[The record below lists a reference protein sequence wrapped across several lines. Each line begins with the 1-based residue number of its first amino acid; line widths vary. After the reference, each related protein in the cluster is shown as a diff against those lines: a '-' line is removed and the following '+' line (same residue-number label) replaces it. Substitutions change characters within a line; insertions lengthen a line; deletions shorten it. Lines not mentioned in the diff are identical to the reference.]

1 MASARDDDASSIA
14 RRDPP
19 GPFDVLVR
27 HVIRTLL
34 DGGKPGIPAA
44 KCGPWAEVVSAL
56 YYAHAEGGTRA
67 VRIAWNALT
76 RQNPGLIPLASAGDD
91 GPLAGA
97 GKAIARVLVE
107 GTGADPPPL
116 PPIDHARQLDELAG
130 FVNRVLVL
138 PRKFNARNRRRAV
151 GDAVRQ
157 LLLAQGRLLY
167 DVDEGE
173 PDGTPYVVGDDGA
186 VWPLSGD
193 LLPVRSMLNK
203 AGLNSSEPAFEWLIR
218 DLAAKAFNDAPRISL
233 AHFWTR
239 RDGALYISSGPTAMV
254 RARLNDGVA
263 TLKTLSNGEDGVYFA
278 SNAVLP
284 RWQPAAAPI
293 APHKVTAFRP
303 AIVPPPDVPDYTPE
317 VQRLLLT
324 AWLVALVAGVRP
336 LPALVAVGDK
346 GGGKTHL
353 IRAVTLLTTCDEP
366 TTVSHDDRDLW
377 TSAVRRP
384 VLALDNVDS
393 APPEWLPG
401 LLAAAVTG
409 VAYTRRK
416 LYTNTTEHRRVV
428 RAAFA
433 LSTRT
438 AAFVR
443 PDVAERTVPIVT
455 GVFEDA
461 GRKSDSAL
469 IAEVRDKR
477 DAVLTWLAHQ
487 AVRLLHELPRAPALP
502 GRFVDFGRVVWAHD
516 SDNAADALR
525 ALRKAQAMIVRDAD
539 PLIAAILAH
548 ADALLDQHGRWEG
561 NASAL
566 RKALTRLGDGLPY
579 LGTGKAIA
587 RTLREGRDTL
597 ALSGLSLSDRRSGG
611 ATLFVLQRQD
621 HGKHGT

>member
-14 RRDPP
+14 HQDPP

-34 DGGKPGIPAA
+34 DGGKPGIPADE
-44 KCGPWAEVVSAL
+44 CGPWAEVASAL
-56 YYAHAEGGTRA
+56 YEAHAEGGTGAVRA
-67 VRIAWNALT
+67 VWAVLT
-76 RQNPGLIPLASAGDD
+76 RRDPGLIPLASAGDD

-97 GKAIARVLVE
+97 GKAIATILVE
-107 GTGADPPPL
+107 GTGADHPPL
-116 PPIDHARQLDELAG
+116 PPIDHARQLSDLAG
-130 FVNRVLVL
+130 FVNRVLGL
-138 PRKFNARNRRRAV
+138 PRPFKARNRNRAV
-151 GDAVRQ
+151 SYAVRQ
-157 LLLAQGRLLY
+157 LLLAQGRLLH
-167 DVDEGE
+167 DVGEGE
-173 PDGTPYVVGDDGA
+173 PGGTPYVVGDDGA

-193 LLPVRSMLNK
+193 LLPVRSMLSK
-203 AGLNSSEPAFEWLIR
+203 AGLNSSEPAFKWLIG
-218 DLAAKAFNDAPRISL
+218 DLEAKAFNDAPRVSL

-239 RDGALYISSGPTAMV
+239 RDGALYISSGPTGMV
-254 RARLNDGVA
+254 RARLNDGA
-263 TLKTLSNGEDGVYFA
+263 PTLETLSNGEGGVYFA
-278 SNAVLP
+278 SDAVLP
-284 RWQPAAAPI
+284 RWQPAAAPVP
-293 APHKVTAFRP
+293 PHEVAAFRP

-353 IRAVTLLTTCDEP
+353 IRAVTLLITCDEP

-393 APPEWLPG
+393 APPEWLPD

-409 VAYTRRK
+409 VAYARRK
-416 LYTNTTEHRRVV
+416 LYTNTTEYRRVA
-428 RAAFA
+428 RAALA

-487 AVRLLHELPRAPALP
+487 AVRLLPELPHAPALP

-516 SDNAADALR
+516 HDNAADALR

-539 PLIAAILAH
+539 PLISAILVH
-548 ADALLDQHGRWEG
+548 ADALLDQHGRWKG
-561 NASAL
+561 SASAL
-566 RKALTRLGDGLPY
+566 VSALQRLGAGLPCFRS
-579 LGTGKAIA
+579 GKAIA
-587 RTLREGRDTL
+587 RTLREGKDTL
-597 ALSGLSLSDRRSGG
+597 ALSDLSLSDRRSGG

-621 HGKHGT
+621 NGKHGN